1 MIRILY
7 TALHTPYPT
16 HRHRLCFSSLRYVLS
31 KKKKHKNFENNM
43 LDWIQSNSISILVTL
58 FLFILPLHLL
68 LTRYRWVIFGKVRN
82 TESHGGSLVADV
94 RRRLFLLFTSL
105 TNHSLTSLTHTHT
118 LTQTHTHIYT
128 GTESSRCGVRLHLS
142 RRTHLT
148 LTCGE

>member
-1 MIRILY
+1 
-7 TALHTPYPT
+7 
-16 HRHRLCFSSLRYVLS
+16 
-31 KKKKHKNFENNM
+31 M

-94 RRRLFLLFTSL
+94 RRRLFLFTSL
-105 TNHSLTSLTHTHT
+105 TNHSLTHINHSHTHT
-118 LTQTHTHIYT
+118 YT
-128 GTESSRCGVRLHLS
+128 GTESSRRGVRLHLS
-142 RRTHLT
+142 GRTHLT